1 MSTCIM
7 NLQKRCVSFD
17 VSESICIESVIA
29 RALDIL
35 TSDGAQLKKGERE
48 RERERGAFLTNTSL
62 RKAIF
67 RRSKVVIKTGSKGFP
82 GCAVVK
88 NLPANAGDT
97 GSSPGPGRSH
107 MLQSN

>member
-48 RERERGAFLTNTSL
+48 RERALS
-62 RKAIF
+62 AAQ
-67 RRSKVVIKTGSKGFP
+67 RSAPVKTR
-82 GCAVVK
+82 
-88 NLPANAGDT
+88 L
-97 GSSPGPGRSH
+97 
-107 MLQSN
+107 LQPEL